1 MVSVGQSGTL
11 GSEWA
16 IQNSRRN
23 RMESIYHQ
31 QIDLYSNLILNGV
44 DTGAVI
50 SDIEM
55 DIEGIPKKGEDVDL
69 LSWDNS
75 TWNFD
80 TPDDKVFIDSS
91 QKFFTNIDL
100 DAGTYKIMDEQTFTE
115 NLGFDWSNGKPYDV
129 FDQKFNTID
138 FYDFIFAGEDDGRQ
152 NNYDIKLSDFNN
164 AKWGAGTYTIRE
176 VDTDLLDPNTQP
188 TDRETALA
196 KDTLDIMK
204 RTMSQWATPKIQEM
218 LSKYEEGSAE
228 YNKLFNA
235 IVTQLFDNEG
245 YKKGN
250 ELDDPG
256 KKYLEDSDPTNH
268 SNWTP
273 DPKNSNVKS
282 CQIGDYKV
290 ISDGENYGFTD
301 KDGNYYS
308 FPASSIDPNKSLTEN
323 IKDLLSHTVIR
334 NGQQCDVSKTIDKN
348 GIEWTEY
355 TPSGNIWK
363 YDSNT
368 GLSTSLISGSAVG
381 RPTEKFATIN
391 GLEVKSTTPVLPNAQ
406 TTYTV
411 TLKDGST
418 VSITAEQLEKSGQ
431 KLTDY
436 VKSVAGKSN
445 NVQWTADAKNKDIKS
460 ATVGDY
466 NVITDGSYYGVTDK
480 DGNYYTFKA
489 KQFDSSKTLED
500 NIKELLK
507 TNVYHNGQQ
516 CTMSKST
523 DKNGI
528 EWTSYEP
535 VESSWKYDSDTGM
548 SLMFSSAKALGR
560 PTEKFATIAG
570 LNVKA
575 STPVLPN
582 ADTTYTVTLKDGSTV
597 SVTASELEKS
607 GQKLQDFVKNASA
620 EKPGFVDPEI
630 KFSEITIPTT
640 KIETKEYNVGDY
652 KVTEKSGSVRG
663 QVTVTDKN
671 GTILGTAYLDDLQ
684 KKNMSVEDYVNS
696 ITLKSTGSL
705 MEEKTHDDVK
715 TYKYGD
721 YTVTEK
727 GGSTRPTVTVTDK
740 NGQVIATVFKDEL
753 QKKNMSVSDYLKTLN

>member
-218 LSKYEEGSAE
+218 LSKYEEGTPE

-308 FPASSIDPNKSLTEN
+308 FPASSIDSNKSLTEN

-334 NGQQCDVSKTIDKN
+334 NGQQCDVTKTLDKD
-348 GIEWTEY
+348 GIEWSEY
-355 TPSGNIWK
+355 TPQGSWK
-363 YDSNT
+363 YDPDT
-368 GLSTSLISGSAVG
+368 GLSISKPANSLVG
-381 RPTEKFATIN
+381 RATEKFATIN

-436 VKSVAGKSN
+436 VKSVADKSN
-445 NVQWTADAKNKDIKS
+445 NVQWTADAKNKDVKS
-460 ATVGDY
+460 ATVGNY

-480 DGNYYTFKA
+480 NGNYYTFEA

-500 NIKELLK
+500 NIKELMK
-507 TNVYHNGQQ
+507 TNVFRNGQQ

-528 EWTSYEP
+528 EWTSYKP
-535 VESSWKYDSDTGM
+535 VGQKWTYDSETGM
-548 SLMFSSAKALGR
+548 SMMMVSESPVGG
-560 PTEKFATIAG
+560 PTQKFATING
-570 LNVKA
+570 LEVKS
-575 STPVLPN
+575 STLVLPN

-620 EKPGFVDPEI
+620 GKSGFVDPEI